1 MDDIYSNLL
10 IIFTKVLKDENIEL
24 LPETTADDINGWD
37 SLTNIR
43 ILVTIE
49 SEFNI
54 KFNAGEVSD
63 LKNIGELVESI
74 KNKLN

>member
-10 IIFTKVLKDENIEL
+10 IIFSKVLKDENIEL

-54 KFNAGEVSD
+54 KFNADEVSE
-63 LKNIGELVESI
+63 LKNIGELVENI